1 MADVFHRNKALY
13 STWTRSFEQQALGRI
28 FFSHHSTGQRTIY
41 IYIYRHISRHFLRM
55 RSDYGSWS
63 RFCNTATLL
72 LAKVIYVIALKMH
85 AQLYSCVDLK
95 SYVSYSGKLF
105 IYMLFPIEKVQ
116 RLFCKEYKRRWYSKD
131 TDVCILNGTFI

>member
-1 MADVFHRNKALY
+1 
-13 STWTRSFEQQALGRI
+13 
-28 FFSHHSTGQRTIY
+28 
-41 IYIYRHISRHFLRM
+41 M